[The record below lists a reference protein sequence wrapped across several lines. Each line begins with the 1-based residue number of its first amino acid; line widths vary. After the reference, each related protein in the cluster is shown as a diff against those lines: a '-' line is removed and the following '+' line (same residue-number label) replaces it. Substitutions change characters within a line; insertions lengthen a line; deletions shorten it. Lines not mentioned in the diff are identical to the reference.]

1 MYDSEMF
8 NANLRKWHAEM
19 EHAINGKTLEMMKKE
34 RTRISS
40 SDWKAAS
47 CHYHMTLKKKDV
59 SKTFISALLK
69 L

>member
-1 MYDSEMF
+1 MYDSEIF

-34 RTRISS
+34 KTRISS

-47 CHYHMTLKKKDV
+47 CHYHMTLK
-59 SKTFISALLK
+59 
-69 L
+69 

>member
-1 MYDSEMF
+1 MYDSEIF

-19 EHAINGKTLEMMKKE
+19 EHAINGKILEMMKKE
-34 RTRISS
+34 KTRISS
-40 SDWKAAS
+40 SDWKAAY